1 MSKATEKLEPEDV
14 IENQKAMISR
24 QAQIIDNLEE
34 ELRIARSDQTELER
48 AIVNHFVN
56 DWRTGRPE

>member
-1 MSKATEKLEPEDV
+1 MNENTVRLESEDI

-24 QAQIIDNLEE
+24 QARIIDNLEE
-34 ELRIARSDQTELER
+34 ELRIARSDQAELER

-56 DWRTGRPE
+56 DWRIRRPE